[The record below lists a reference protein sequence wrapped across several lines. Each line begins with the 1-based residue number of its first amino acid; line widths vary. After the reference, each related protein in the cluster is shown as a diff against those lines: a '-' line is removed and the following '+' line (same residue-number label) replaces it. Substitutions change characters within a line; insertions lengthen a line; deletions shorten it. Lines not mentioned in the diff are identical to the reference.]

1 LLLAEEKTAWEENEV
16 IERKNDENLVGDIII
31 CSGFIAYL
39 GIFLNDYR
47 AACKE
52 QWIGML
58 KRFKIASNDDV
69 SLESILGDSNTRL
82 NWVIHGLPDDGFSV
96 ENAIIQE
103 NSERWTLMIDPQMQ
117 GNNWL
122 RDTYG
127 SVEDSQLQII
137 KPTTDAKIM
146 QRKLDQALSY
156 GYPVIFED
164 ATETFDPMLE
174 PIISRQIQKRGADYF
189 ITFNQQPVM
198 YNTEFKFFITTKM
211 AKPHYSPEM
220 CVKVTMLNFMVT
232 QEGL

>member
-1 LLLAEEKTAWEENEV
+1 
-16 IERKNDENLVGDIII
+16 
-31 CSGFIAYL
+31 
-39 GIFLNDYR
+39 
-47 AACKE
+47 
-52 QWIGML
+52 
-58 KRFKIASNDDV
+58 V

-82 NWVIHGLPDDGFSV
+82 DWVIKGLPDDGFSV
-96 ENAIIQE
+96 ENAIIQD

-122 RDTYG
+122 RETYG
-127 SVEDSQLQII
+127 SGEESNLQII

-146 QRKLDQALSY
+146 TRKLDQALSY
-156 GYPVIFED
+156 GFPVIFED
-164 ATETFDPMLE
+164 ANETFDPMLE

-198 YNTEFKFFITTKM
+198 YNTDFKFFITTKM

-232 QEGL
+232 QEGLQEYMLNIVV

>member
-1 LLLAEEKTAWEENEV
+1 
-16 IERKNDENLVGDIII
+16 
-31 CSGFIAYL
+31 
-39 GIFLNDYR
+39 
-47 AACKE
+47 
-52 QWIGML
+52 
-58 KRFKIASNDDV
+58 
-69 SLESILGDSNTRL
+69 
-82 NWVIHGLPDDGFSV
+82 
-96 ENAIIQE
+96 
-103 NSERWTLMIDPQMQ
+103 
-117 GNNWL
+117 
-122 RDTYG
+122 
-127 SVEDSQLQII
+127 
-137 KPTTDAKIM
+137 M